1 MNDVVN
7 EFAFTN
13 MGEVISGKGR
23 YAPPVRHQ
31 YPPLSGSVATSWLVV
46 GIAGMSIAVTGVG
59 TATNAS
65 AASAIRPS
73 LSCVFTEPFDSLI
86 VSPEEVT
93 WVSGGSPQ
101 PVNSVSVSAVGEGLN
116 VSGRISRGPFQAKIT
131 KEPYT
136 QGEQTEPYTIR
147 VSELTQTNNHGEG
160 SCARFPAGTVHRRV
174 AGVADND
181 VLNVRSEPK
190 ASAKIV
196 AKVDPVGEVW
206 MFPDSARNK
215 WIRVAVQKFPASG
228 TGTVVI
234 VTGWVNS
241 QYVGR

>member
-1 MNDVVN
+1 M
-7 EFAFTN
+7 
-13 MGEVISGKGR
+13 
-23 YAPPVRHQ
+23 
-31 YPPLSGSVATSWLVV
+31 PLPKLL
-46 GIAGMSIAVTGVG
+46 AGT
-59 TATNAS
+59 S
-65 AASAIRPS
+65 AAA
-73 LSCVFTEPFDSLI
+73 LLLVAMTCVMAP
-86 VSPEEVT
+86 
-93 WVSGGSPQ
+93 
-101 PVNSVSVSAVGEGLN
+101 VSA
-116 VSGRISRGPFQAKIT
+116 QAEDRKIGVEEKRPT
-131 KEPYT
+131 LVPEDK